1 MLIGQSRKTRR
12 RGATAVETAL
22 VVMPLLMMIFGIFEY
37 GRLLMDWNLLDN
49 AAREG
54 CRYALANNQ
63 DPNITTDVQTIV
75 LNYMAGRNASFSG
88 FTVTVSGVH
97 TLNGT
102 STSYTGS
109 QVNNLSPG
117 DVITVTVTGSYQL
130 MNIIPLVPKLGS
142 FSVTSSVTMICEG
155 GV

>member
-22 VVMPLLMMIFGIFEY
+22 VVMPLLMMIFGIF
-37 GRLLMDWNLLDN
+37 
-49 AAREG
+49 